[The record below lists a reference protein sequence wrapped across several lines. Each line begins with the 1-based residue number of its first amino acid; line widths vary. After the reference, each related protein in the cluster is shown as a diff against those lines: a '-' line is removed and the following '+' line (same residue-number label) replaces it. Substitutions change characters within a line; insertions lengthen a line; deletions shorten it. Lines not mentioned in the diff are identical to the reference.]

1 MDRPVSKD
9 YRYEWLV
16 LIAASV
22 GTFLDAL
29 DVSILTVGLPA
40 LTIVFKTDSSVIGWV
55 NIAYLITSQSL
66 MFTLARI
73 GDASGRKRIYGAC
86 LALYTVGLGLC
97 SLSENVS
104 HLIAARAIQGVGAAG
119 VISLSTAIA
128 AAVFPEEE
136 RGKVLGILSSVSALG
151 LIAGPVM
158 GGVILDLLGWRA
170 IFYTRLPVGILG
182 IIMAWVMVREQREPV
197 TLHFDLGGA
206 VSLFGC
212 LTSLLLFFSLVG
224 RQGFFSTPNLLLAGS
239 TVLLFGIF
247 LLFEAKAAQ
256 PIIDLGLF
264 RNPVLAGAAA
274 AGTVHAAV
282 LAGSI
287 FLLPFYLSEGVG
299 YPATMIGVFLAIVG
313 VPFLLLSAISG
324 KLSDR
329 FGSRLLSACGMSL
342 ACIALLFL
350 SRLGG
355 GSGGFAITAGLCI
368 IGISYALF
376 VPPNYSAIIGS
387 VPRDRFGTASATLS
401 VTRQMG
407 SSSGIAV
414 AGTLFAS
421 RLLSYSDH
429 LAGRGLDTH
438 LLRKMSVIYAFQ
450 DVLLLAALF
459 GITGI
464 IASSVRQKRKGPGH
478 RRAGKK

>member
-1 MDRPVSKD
+1 MDRPVSRD
-9 YRYEWLV
+9 YRYEWSV
-16 LIAASV
+16 LIAVSV
-22 GTFLDAL
+22 GTFLNAL

-73 GDASGRKRIYGAC
+73 GDASGRKMMYSAC
-86 LALYTVGLGLC
+86 LALYTVGLLLC
-97 SLSENVS
+97 SLSRNVPD
-104 HLIAARAIQGVGAAG
+104 LIAARAIQGVGGAG
-119 VISLSTAIA
+119 VISLSTAIG

-136 RGKVLGILSSVSALG
+136 RGKALGILTSVSAIG
-151 LIAGPVM
+151 LIAGPLV

-197 TLHFDLGGA
+197 ALHFDLGGA
-206 VSLFGC
+206 MSLFGC
-212 LTSLLLFFSLVG
+212 LTSMLLFFSLVG
-224 RQGFFSTPNLLLAGS
+224 KQGFFSTSNLLLAGS
-239 TVLLFGIF
+239 TVLLLGMF

-274 AGTVHAAV
+274 AGTVHATV

-299 YPATMIGVFLAIVG
+299 YSAPMVGVSLAIVG
-313 VPFLLLSAISG
+313 VPFLLLSPISG
-324 KLSDR
+324 KMSDR
-329 FGSRLLSACGMSL
+329 FGQRLLSAFGMSL
-342 ACIALLFL
+342 ACIALLFMSQL
-350 SRLGG
+350 
-355 GSGGFAITAGLCI
+355 GSGSTGFGITVGLCI

-387 VPRDRFGTASATLS
+387 VPRDRFGTASGILS
-401 VTRQMG
+401 VTRQVG

-421 RLLSYSDH
+421 RLLFYSDH
-429 LAGRGLDTH
+429 LAGRGLDAH
-438 LLRKMSVIYAFQ
+438 LVRKLAVISAFQ
-450 DVLLLAALF
+450 DVLLLAAVF
-459 GITGI
+459 GIIGI
-464 IASSVRQKRKGPGH
+464 IASSVREKHKGT
-478 RRAGKK
+478 RLKE